1 MLLHY
6 LSLLTQLTKGGLR
19 KGYVI
24 REENLQSKV
33 CGRILFQNHLKQ
45 NVFNKREDRVFC
57 RYQEY
62 TTDIPENRLLKKALE
77 LAKSSL
83 LDIPSL
89 KKDVSDEIFQN
100 VNNLEAAFD
109 LAATEAL
116 RNGYCP
122 VFCRNNQKSLG
133 NKKLIELGAIA
144 IDESW
149 DGKLDAPVTK
159 KKDPKE
165 DQLSLFGSL

>member
-6 LSLLTQLTKGGLR
+6 LSLLTQLMKGGLR

-33 CGRILFQNHLKQ
+33 RGRILFQNHLKQ

-109 LAATEAL
+109 
-116 RNGYCP
+116 
-122 VFCRNNQKSLG
+122 
-133 NKKLIELGAIA
+133 
-144 IDESW
+144 
-149 DGKLDAPVTK
+149 
-159 KKDPKE
+159 
-165 DQLSLFGSL
+165 